1 MATAHDD
8 HHHGH
13 AHDGHTHDGHAHDG
27 HAPVGD
33 HAHHGPNTSARRLAW
48 ALAVLLAFTLLE
60 AFGGWWSNS
69 LALLSDAVHMAADS
83 AALALALFAQRI
95 ATRPASARLS
105 YGWQRS
111 PALAAFVNG
120 LALLALTAW
129 VVAEAALRL
138 FRPEAVQAGWMLG
151 IAVAGALSNVA
162 VFLVLSGGASLN
174 ERGARA
180 HVLGDLLGSGAA
192 VLAAVIILATGWTVA
207 DPLLSLFVSA
217 MILRTGWAI
226 TRDSAHV
233 LLEGTPAGF
242 SEAAVRDELAELPD
256 IAGVHHVHAWSLSGE
271 QTLVTLH
278 AQLREGADAGA
289 TLHAIHHRL
298 REHLGVAHAT
308 VQLEHGDCADTPCND
323 PTLGCIPAPDTAH
336 GVAAPHLHGHA
347 H

>member
-1 MATAHDD
+1 MASNHDHNDDHNDD
-8 HHHGH
+8 HHHASRQH
-13 AHDGHTHDGHAHDG
+13 AHGGHS
-27 HAPVGD
+27 
-33 HAHHGPNTSARRLAW
+33 HHSANTSAQRLGW

-83 AALALALFAQRI
+83 AALGLALFAQRI
-95 ATRPASARLS
+95 AMRPANARLS

-120 LALLALTAW
+120 LALLALTVW
-129 VVAEAALRL
+129 VVVEAALRL
-138 FRPEAVQAGWMLG
+138 FKPEAVEAGWMLA
-151 IAVAGALSNVA
+151 IALAGGVANVA
-162 VFLVLSGGASLN
+162 VFVVLSGGASLN

-192 VLAAVIILATGWTVA
+192 VLAAVIILTTGWTVA

-242 SEAAVRDELAELPD
+242 DEAAVREELAELPD
-256 IAGVHHVHAWSLSGE
+256 ITGVHHVHAWSLSGE

-278 AQLREGADAGA
+278 AQLRVGADADA
-289 TLHAIHHRL
+289 TLHAVHHRL
-298 REHLGVAHAT
+298 REHLGIAHAT
-308 VQLEHGDCADTPCND
+308 VQLECGDCADAQHASEDGACVGN
-323 PTLGCIPAPDTAH
+323 APMGQARHAH
-336 GVAAPHLHGHA
+336 GHFGHA

>member
-1 MATAHDD
+1 MASHHDHNDDD
-8 HHHGH
+8 HHHDHG
-13 AHDGHTHDGHAHDG
+13 G
-27 HAPVGD
+27 
-33 HAHHGPNTSARRLAW
+33 HAHHGPNTSAQRLGW

-95 ATRPASARLS
+95 AMRPANARLS

-120 LALLALTAW
+120 LALLALTVW
-129 VVAEAALRL
+129 VVVEAALRL
-138 FRPEAVQAGWMLG
+138 FKPEAVEAGWMLA
-151 IAVAGALSNVA
+151 IALAGGVANVA
-162 VFLVLSGGASLN
+162 VFVVLSGGASLN

-192 VLAAVIILATGWTVA
+192 VLAAVIILLTGWTVA

-233 LLEGTPAGF
+233 LLEGTPTGF
-242 SEAAVRDELAELPD
+242 DEAAVREELAELPA

-278 AQLREGADAGA
+278 AQLRLGADADA

-298 REHLGVAHAT
+298 REHLGIAHAT
-308 VQLEHGDCADTPCND
+308 VQLECGDCADAQHD
-323 PTLGCIPAPDTAH
+323 EHAHGCIPAP
-336 GVAAPHLHGHA
+336 GSSYAAASTHLHGHGHA

>member
-1 MATAHDD
+1 MASTHDD

-13 AHDGHTHDGHAHDG
+13 AHDDPTQGGG
-27 HAPVGD
+27 
-33 HAHHGPNTSARRLAW
+33 HAHHGPNTSARRLGW

-83 AALALALFAQRI
+83 AALGLALFAQRI
-95 ATRPASARLS
+95 ATRPANARLS

-129 VVAEAALRL
+129 VVVEAALRL
-138 FRPEAVQAGWMLG
+138 FQPEAVQAAWMLG
-151 IAVAGALSNVA
+151 IAIAGGLSNVA
-162 VFLVLSGGASLN
+162 VFMVLSGGASLN

-242 SEAAVRDELAELPD
+242 NEAAVRDELAQVPD

-278 AQLREGADAGA
+278 AQLRMGADADA
-289 TLHAIHHRL
+289 TLRAIHHRL

-308 VQLEHGDCADTPCND
+308 VQLECGDCADAPRDD
-323 PTLGCIPAPDTAH
+323 PAHGCIPAPGSAH
-336 GVAAPHLHGHA
+336 VAAPTPLHGHA

>member
-1 MATAHDD
+1 MASTHDD
-8 HHHGH
+8 HHHDH
-13 AHDGHTHDGHAHDG
+13 AHGD
-27 HAPVGD
+27 HAPGRG
-33 HAHHGPNTSARRLAW
+33 HAHHGPNTSAQRLGW

-60 AFGGWWSNS
+60 ALGGWWSNS

-83 AALALALFAQRI
+83 AALGLALFAQRI
-95 ATRPASARLS
+95 ATRPANARLS

-120 LALLALTAW
+120 LALLALTVW

-138 FRPEAVQAGWMLG
+138 LKPEAVQADWMLA
-151 IAVAGALSNVA
+151 IALAGGVANVA

-192 VLAAVIILATGWTVA
+192 VLAAVIILATGRTVA

-242 SEAAVRDELAELPD
+242 DEAAVREELAELPD
-256 IAGVHHVHAWSLSGE
+256 ITGVHHVHAWSLSGE

-278 AQLREGADAGA
+278 AQLRDGADADA
-289 TLHAIHHRL
+289 TLRAIHHRL
-298 REHLGVAHAT
+298 RDHLDIAHAT
-308 VQLEHGDCADTPCND
+308 VQLECGDCADAPRGD
-323 PTLGCIPAPDTAH
+323 PTHGCIPAPGAAH
-336 GVAAPHLHGHA
+336 GITANHLHGHA